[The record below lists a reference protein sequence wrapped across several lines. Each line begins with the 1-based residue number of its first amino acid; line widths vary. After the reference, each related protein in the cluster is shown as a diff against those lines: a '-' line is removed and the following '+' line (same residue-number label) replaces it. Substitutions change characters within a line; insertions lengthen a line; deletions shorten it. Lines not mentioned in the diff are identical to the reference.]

1 MQYASCTEEQRRTL
15 LNLWVRVAR
24 ADGIVHSEEVDRLSR
39 LFYQLG
45 DDILSADDVVR
56 WLDDGPPEIGEL
68 LPQSLSPLFLEHARE
83 IMLADHQIDPDE
95 SDTVRELLATY
106 FRAG

>member
-1 MQYASCTEEQRRTL
+1 MEYGSCTDEQRRIL

-24 ADGIVHSEEVDRLSR
+24 ADGVVVSAEIDRLSQ
-39 LFYQLG
+39 LFYRLG
-45 DDILSADDVVR
+45 EDLLNADEVVG

-68 LPQSLSPLFLEHARE
+68 LPAELAPLFLEHARE
-83 IMLADHQIDPDE
+83 IMLADHQIDPVE
-95 SDTVRELLATY
+95 SDTVRQLLATY